1 MIAKLS
7 NKRQKSAQASVAR
20 SIASIVSG
28 SPERAAVS
36 HVVEVSH
43 RLALSYLIRKVH
55 YGNLRLQVFGL
66 ELDDLA
72 LDCIA
77 ELFQRG
83 DNGRFHL
90 FEKYFDDDVQHLD
103 ARVALRRLVF
113 SKVNENLFR
122 RYHDADANL
131 SRIIRNIKDGV
142 KADDRLQIVRCRGQ
156 QWVAVTGARKNG
168 AEGFSASSDEFESSF
183 HLDEPIAP
191 PEILE
196 AWFTPHLS
204 RTTRV
209 RDLLDRFVIFV
220 DRHPYYARGY
230 GVVPVA
236 QVMRSAYT
244 RLEAEEGEHNEDVLL
259 HPYEIERAVHLVTER
274 LMAEKWDTYVAS
286 KKVSQSTYE
295 AYLMAIRTILTDQY
309 LYDAPPESYF
319 SALGEYLPD
328 LTESSYLQEH
338 RNILEYLA
346 KLARTRLLRY
356 LRESIS

>member
-1 MIAKLS
+1 
-7 NKRQKSAQASVAR
+7 
-20 SIASIVSG
+20 
-28 SPERAAVS
+28 
-36 HVVEVSH
+36 
-43 RLALSYLIRKVH
+43 
-55 YGNLRLQVFGL
+55 
-66 ELDDLA
+66 
-72 LDCIA
+72 
-77 ELFQRG
+77 LFQRG
-83 DNGRFHL
+83 ENGRFHL
-90 FEKYFDDDVQHLD
+90 FEKYFNSDVQHLD

-156 QWVAVTGARKNG
+156 QWIAVAGTRQNGSAARGNAG
-168 AEGFSASSDEFESSF
+168 SDFELAF

-209 RDLLDRFVIFV
+209 RDLLTRFVVFV
-220 DRHPYYARGY
+220 DRHPHYARGY
-230 GVVPVA
+230 GLVPVA

-244 RLEAEEGEHNEDVLL
+244 RLEADDGEGNDGILL
-259 HPYEIERAVHLVTER
+259 LPYEVERAVHLVTER
-274 LMAEKWDTYVAS
+274 LIAEKWDTYVGS
-286 KKVSQSTYE
+286 KKICQSTYE
-295 AYLMAIRTILTDQY
+295 AYLSAIRSILTNQY
-309 LYDAPPESYF
+309 LYDAPSESYF
-319 SALGEYLPD
+319 SVLHEYLPD
-328 LTESSYLQEH
+328 ISESSYLQEH